1 MIPQLLGNL
10 NFATSPLLILLTEGL
25 LISTV
30 AVPGSVSAEAWPAG
44 LYVIA
49 VPSGMIATQL
59 PSPVMLSITLTG
71 VCPLNAAVANCSAV
85 ALASAVA
92 GIGIGVPVPP
102 MPEGRLPLA
111 PSIEGG
117 QYYPS
122 LWRADYYRSHLRQS
136 RCCPRCRSIM
146 SHSVG
151 CWLSLAR
158 PEEAS
163 PRTLRPAGRSAPVAS
178 PPHRPSRSG
187 YYHRCS
193 RQPEDWDQTAASAR
207 RSSPESATS
216 PLAPST

>member
-117 QYYPS
+117 TVLP
-122 LWRADYYRSHLRQS
+122 
-136 RCCPRCRSIM
+136 
-146 SHSVG
+146 VFV
-151 CWLSLAR
+151 
-158 PEEAS
+158 
-163 PRTLRPAGRSAPVAS
+163 AGGLLPFAS
-178 PPHRPSRSG
+178 PPVPLLSSLPLDNVAFGGVLAEPGETRGGVTTHPSPG
-187 YYHRCS
+187 
-193 RQPEDWDQTAASAR
+193 RQVGTGGVTTAPAVPLGVLPPLFASTR
-207 RSSPESATS
+207 GLGSDGGVCP
-216 PLAPST
+216 P